1 MITLKYSELRAA
13 LPSLQKLFGQPFTN
27 MKFLIRLKKMLDV
40 CDAELKTFEEVRY
53 NLITR
58 FGEETLDENGNSVLK
73 VKEENLGE
81 FEQQINAVLN
91 TEVSLNVEPITVKEL
106 EEYSDGLK
114 VNLNAFDLKSLEKF
128 ILYE

>member
-1 MITLKYSELRAA
+1 MIKLKYSELRAA

-40 CDAELKTFEEVRY
+40 CDSELKTFEEVRY

-58 FGEETLDENGNSVLK
+58 FGEETFDENGNAVLK
-73 VKEENLGE
+73 VKDENLGE